1 MLVSVQNAYNFLKK
15 DAQHGKGHVL
25 KHHRKDVFEVK
36 SRVEVAAEVSVWAE
50 IQRKWRKKKKC
61 YQVFEHVDEL
71 EKYNANRNLQMMGG
85 MNIC

>member
-36 SRVEVAAEVSVWAE
+36 SRVEVAAEVSV
-50 IQRKWRKKKKC
+50 
-61 YQVFEHVDEL
+61 
-71 EKYNANRNLQMMGG
+71 
-85 MNIC
+85 